1 MICPQCGREME
12 PIISIPFRWQCG
24 NHPMRLFVQEPLP
37 TLWYLDPPTNPA
49 LEEARLAEQ
58 WANQLAGRRR
68 VIPPSCPSCYA
79 EMQYNLV
86 MNQWECNRYAPPFII
101 TDAEMV
107 NRELEVV
114 PAQMTAT
121 EVRGVNTGRIALD
134 MQGFL
139 NAVNPPTYTP
149 QWVIDPVPPPIGL
162 IPSPTQP
169 WSTLDSFVDTL
180 SKPERIAERLQKELE
195 AANRDKTVEWFN
207 EMPKALK
214 LLYIAGDKD
223 SQEMLEHFKT
233 QDTRF
238 LTFRN
243 MYGSCQRMLIRAYIA
258 RHKETT

>member
-49 LEEARLAEQ
+49 LEEARLAEH

-114 PAQMTAT
+114 LAHKTAT
-121 EVRGVNTGRIALD
+121 EVRGANTGRIALD
-134 MQGFL
+134 MQGF
-139 NAVNPPTYTP
+139 NAVNPPAYTP

-195 AANRDKTVEWFN
+195 AANQDNTIKWFN

-214 LLYIAGDKD
+214 LLYITGDAESKD
-223 SQEMLEHFKT
+223 MMEHFT
-233 QDTRF
+233 AQDTRF
-238 LTFRN
+238 ITFRN
-243 MYGSCQRMLIRAYIA
+243 MHGSCQRMLISAYIA
-258 RHKETT
+258 RH